1 MAEYLYVYNGKR
13 IAPSSGKVLGK
24 VTSPS
29 PFDVLSDTDFN
40 PQVQTKWSEIP
51 NYASTYSQQNPAS
64 MLYRKVTVKSAV
76 RIVNYTVNTNQG
88 ASKAAEHPFVANSSD
103 GWPAAG
109 IIYDTSLTQH
119 VINNSQSGDTVG
131 TVLGYLEREH
141 SYIWAF
147 ITIGCDVTLQ
157 PGDYWWPLFPKLHR
171 KSGSTQF
178 GYHASA
184 GPCDML
190 QLYNCQNPTATASNP
205 PVYSTVTT
213 TPYLHLTDADGNE
226 YSV

>member
-24 VTSPS
+24 VTSDS
-29 PFDVLSDTDFN
+29 PFDVLSDTDFSA
-40 PQVQTKWSEIP
+40 QVQIKWKEIP
-51 NYASTYSQQNPAS
+51 NFASTYTQKTPAS

-88 ASKAAEHPFVANSSD
+88 ASRVGQQPYTASSSA

-109 IIYDTSLTQH
+109 IIYDTSLTQY

-131 TVLGYLEREH
+131 TVRGYIEREH
-141 SYIWAF
+141 NYTWSF
-147 ITIGCDVTLQ
+147 ITIDCDVTLQ
-157 PGDYWWPLFPKLHR
+157 PGDYWWPLFPQLHR
-171 KSGSTQF
+171 SNGSTQF

-190 QLYNCQNPTATASNP
+190 QLYNCQNPTATASKP

>member
-1 MAEYLYVYNGKR
+1 MAEYLYVYNCKR

-24 VTSPS
+24 ITSDS
-29 PFDVLSDTDFN
+29 PFDVLSDTDFTG
-40 PQVQTKWSEIP
+40 QVQTRWSEIP
-51 NYASTYSQQNPAS
+51 NYASTYINKNPAS

-88 ASKAAEHPFVANSSD
+88 ARTVGEQPLIADSAR

-109 IIYDTSLTQH
+109 IIYDTSLTQY

-131 TVLGYLEREH
+131 IVVGYI
-141 SYIWAF
+141 YTPKKYTWAF
-147 ITIGCDVTLQ
+147 TTIDCDVTLQ
-157 PGDYWWPLFPKLHR
+157 PGDYWWPLFPYLHN
-171 KSGSTQF
+171 SPGSTQF

-190 QLYNCQNPTATASNP
+190 QLYNCQDPNANASKP